1 MQKTVFQ
8 NQNYN
13 NSKNPVKDNNTST
26 VVKPKELPI
35 PIVNKTE
42 GNIKLTVTEGMIN
55 KIRYICGEF
64 PTKEWSGVLF
74 YDIKGTLKKPDL
86 IEIKA
91 FDFYPLD
98 LGSTSYTEFEYSPD
112 FAAYIA
118 RNPSLMDHQM
128 GLIHSHNNMGVFF
141 SGTDTAT
148 LQEQAPLYKKFLS
161 VIVNNRMDI
170 VAKLAVYTES
180 DITNNTEIIST
191 TSYQDID
198 YTNKKINN
206 NSKITKVYKEKEIW
220 VYDCDIIKEGKEIVD
235 KEFKEAVEDLKTNAT
250 KQSFNSPVINT
261 TRPLQG
267 DLFKTPSAFNVVN
280 GVNHPGNKVQTFI
293 CCLASQNF
301 FYTPIKTYSL
311 KENLMAAMRSVPKTI
326 DRSLYAN
333 MLESSVD
340 LLLDYLEIYREE
352 DIIDILDSAY
362 QELKIIGI
370 HNNKDLSRL
379 VFEVIE
385 STRNG
390 YLEELED
397 TESFVYEAL
406 PEDEDVLNIMDD
418 YNKTNC

>member
-13 NSKNPVKDNNTST
+13 NFKNPVGDNNTST
-26 VVKPKELPI
+26 AVKPKELPI
-35 PIVNKTE
+35 PLVNKTE
-42 GNIKLTVTEGMIN
+42 GNIKVTVTEGMIN

-74 YDIKGTLKKPDL
+74 YDIKGSLKKSNL

-98 LGSTSYTEFEYSPD
+98 LGSASYTEFEYSPD

-118 RNPSLMDHQM
+118 RNPLLMDHQM
-128 GLIHSHNNMGVFF
+128 GLIHSHNNMSVFF

-161 VIVNNRMDI
+161 IIVNNRMDI

-180 DITNNTEIIST
+180 DITNNTEIISIT
-191 TSYQDID
+191 NYQDID

-206 NSKITKVYKEKEIW
+206 SSKITKTFKEKEVW

-235 KEFKEAVEDLKTNAT
+235 KEFKEAVKDLKTNTT
-250 KQSFNSPVINT
+250 KQSSNNLVINT
-261 TRPLQG
+261 KQPLQG
-267 DLFKTPSAFNVVN
+267 ELFKLPPSFNVSN
-280 GVNHPGNKVQTFI
+280 SLKHPDDKVQTFI

-301 FYTPIKTYSL
+301 FYTPAKTYSL
-311 KENLMAAMRSVPKTI
+311 KENLMAAMRAVPKTI
-326 DRSLYAN
+326 DRGLYSN
-333 MLESSVD
+333 MLECSID
-340 LLLDYLEIYREE
+340 LLLDYLEIHKEE

-362 QELKIIGI
+362 QGLKIIGI
-370 HNNKDLSRL
+370 HNNKDLSSI

-385 STRNG
+385 STINS
-390 YLEELED
+390 YLEEFVE
-397 TESFVYEAL
+397 TEGFIYEAP
-406 PEDEDVLNIMDD
+406 PEDEDVYPSIVEPH
-418 YNKTNC
+418 KIRQ

>member
-13 NSKNPVKDNNTST
+13 NFKNPVRGNDISKE
-26 VVKPKELPI
+26 VKPKELPI
-35 PIVNKTE
+35 PLVNKTE
-42 GNIKLTVTEGMIN
+42 GNIKLTVTEGLIN

-74 YDIKGTLKKPDL
+74 YDIKGSLKKPNL

-98 LGSTSYTEFEYSPD
+98 LGSASYTEFEYSPD

-118 RNPSLMDHQM
+118 RNPLLMDHQM
-128 GLIHSHNNMGVFF
+128 GLIHSHNNMSVFF

-161 VIVNNRMDI
+161 VIVNNRLDI

-180 DITNNTEIIST
+180 DIINNTEIIST
-191 TSYQDID
+191 TNYQDID

-206 NSKITKVYKEKEIW
+206 SSKITKTFKEKEVW
-220 VYDCDIIKEGKEIVD
+220 VYDCDIIKEGREIVD
-235 KEFKEAVEDLKTNAT
+235 EEFKGFVEDLKTNAT
-250 KQSFNSPVINT
+250 KQSFNKPVINT
-261 TRPLQG
+261 TQPIQRV
-267 DLFKTPSAFNVVN
+267 LFRDSTSPYVANNVE
-280 GVNHPGNKVQTFI
+280 HPDDKVQTFI

-301 FYTPIKTYSL
+301 FYTPVKTYSL

-326 DRSLYAN
+326 DRDLYIN
-333 MLESSVD
+333 MLECSID
-340 LLLDYLEIYREE
+340 LLLDYMEIHLEE

-362 QELKIIGI
+362 QGLKIIGI
-370 HNNKDLSRL
+370 HNNKDLSSL

-385 STRNG
+385 STLNS
-390 YLEELED
+390 YLEDLVE
-397 TESFVYEAL
+397 TEGFVYEAP
-406 PEDEDVLNIMDD
+406 PEDDYEYINIVKPHKI
-418 YNKTNC
+418 N

>member
-13 NSKNPVKDNNTST
+13 NFKNPVRGNDIST
-26 VVKPKELPI
+26 EVKPKELPI
-35 PIVNKTE
+35 PLVNKTE
-42 GNIKLTVTEGMIN
+42 GNIKLTVTEGLIN

-74 YDIKGTLKKPDL
+74 YDIKGSLKKPNL

-98 LGSTSYTEFEYSPD
+98 LGSASYTEFEYSPD

-118 RNPSLMDHQM
+118 RNPLLMDHQM
-128 GLIHSHNNMGVFF
+128 GLIHSHNNMSVFF

-161 VIVNNRMDI
+161 VIVNNRLDI

-180 DITNNTEIIST
+180 DIINNTEIIST
-191 TSYQDID
+191 TNYQDID

-206 NSKITKVYKEKEIW
+206 SSKITKTFKEKEVW
-220 VYDCDIIKEGKEIVD
+220 VYDCDIIKEGREIVD
-235 KEFKEAVEDLKTNAT
+235 EEFKGFVEDLKTNAT
-250 KQSFNSPVINT
+250 KQSFNNPVINT
-261 TRPLQG
+261 TQPLQRE
-267 DLFKTPSAFNVVN
+267 LFRDSTSPYVVN
-280 GVNHPGNKVQTFI
+280 NVKHPDDKVQTFI

-301 FYTPIKTYSL
+301 FYTPVKTYSL
-311 KENLMAAMRSVPKTI
+311 KENLMAAMRAVPKTI
-326 DRSLYAN
+326 DRDLYIN
-333 MLESSVD
+333 MLECSID
-340 LLLDYLEIYREE
+340 LLLDYMEIHLEE

-362 QELKIIGI
+362 QGLKIIGI
-370 HNNKDLSRL
+370 HNNKDLSSL

-385 STRNG
+385 STLNS
-390 YLEELED
+390 YLEDLVE
-397 TESFVYEAL
+397 TEGFVYEAP
-406 PEDEDVLNIMDD
+406 PEDAYEYINIVKPHKI
-418 YNKTNC
+418 N

>member
-13 NSKNPVKDNNTST
+13 NFKNPVGDNNTST
-26 VVKPKELPI
+26 AVKPKELPI
-35 PIVNKTE
+35 PLVNKT
-42 GNIKLTVTEGMIN
+42 GDNIKVTVTEGMIN

-74 YDIKGTLKKPDL
+74 YDIKGSLKKPNL

-98 LGSTSYTEFEYSPD
+98 LGSNSYTEFEYSPD

-118 RNPSLMDHQM
+118 RNPLLMDHQM

-161 VIVNNRMDI
+161 IIVNNRMDI

-191 TSYQDID
+191 TNYQDID

-206 NSKITKVYKEKEIW
+206 SSKITKVFKEKEVW

-235 KEFKEAVEDLKTNAT
+235 EEFKGVVEDLKTNNT
-250 KQSFNSPVINT
+250 KQSFNNPVINT
-261 TRPLQG
+261 KQPFQG
-267 DLFKTPSAFNVVN
+267 ELFKAPTSFNMANNVK
-280 GVNHPGNKVQTFI
+280 HIDDKVQTFI

-301 FYTPIKTYSL
+301 FYAPIKTYSL
-311 KENLMAAMRSVPKTI
+311 KENLMAAMRAVPKTI
-326 DRSLYAN
+326 DRSLYVN
-333 MLESSVD
+333 MLDCSID
-340 LLLDYLEIYREE
+340 LLLDYLEIHREE

-362 QELKIIGI
+362 QKLKIIGI
-370 HNNKDLSRL
+370 HNNKDLSSL

-385 STRNG
+385 STINS
-390 YLEELED
+390 YLEELVETD
-397 TESFVYEAL
+397 GFVYEAP
-406 PEDEDVLNIMDD
+406 PEEDGIYPSIVEPHKIN
-418 YNKTNC
+418 

>member
-8 NQNYN
+8 NQNYSN
-13 NSKNPVKDNNTST
+13 FKDFVKDNNTST
-26 VVKPKELPI
+26 TVKPKELPI
-35 PIVNKTE
+35 PLVNKTG
-42 GNIKLTVTEGMIN
+42 GNIKVTVTEGMIN

-64 PTKEWSGVLF
+64 PSKEWSGVLF
-74 YDIKGTLKKPDL
+74 YDIKGSLKKPNL

-98 LGSTSYTEFEYSPD
+98 LGSASYTEFEYSPD

-118 RNPSLMDHQM
+118 RNPLLMDHQM

-161 VIVNNRMDI
+161 IIVNNRMDI

-191 TSYQDID
+191 TNYQDID

-206 NSKITKVYKEKEIW
+206 NSKTTKTFKEKEVW
-220 VYDCDIIKEGKEIVD
+220 VYDCDIIKEGKETVD
-235 KEFKEAVEDLKTNAT
+235 EEFRGAVEDLKTNTT
-250 KQSFNSPVINT
+250 KQSFNNPVINT
-261 TRPLQG
+261 KQPLQG
-267 DLFKTPSAFNVVN
+267 ELFRTSSTFNVVN
-280 GVNHPGNKVQTFI
+280 SVKHPDDKVQTFI

-311 KENLMAAMRSVPKTI
+311 KENLMAAMRAVPKTI
-326 DRSLYAN
+326 DRDLYVN
-333 MLESSVD
+333 MLECSLD
-340 LLLDYLEIYREE
+340 LLLDYLEIHREE

-370 HNNKDLSRL
+370 HNNKDLSGL

-385 STRNG
+385 YTMNS
-390 YLEELED
+390 YLEEFVETD
-397 TESFVYEAL
+397 GFVYEAL
-406 PEDEDVLNIMDD
+406 PEDGDVPNITDA
-418 YNKTNC
+418 YKINY

>member
-13 NSKNPVKDNNTST
+13 NFNDFVSGNNIST
-26 VVKPKELPI
+26 TMKPKELPI
-35 PIVNKTE
+35 PLVNKTE
-42 GNIKLTVTEGMIN
+42 GNIKVTVTEGMIN

-74 YDIKGTLKKPDL
+74 YDIKGSLKKPNL

-98 LGSTSYTEFEYSPD
+98 LGSASYTEFEYSPD

-118 RNPSLMDHQM
+118 RNPLLMDHQM

-161 VIVNNRMDI
+161 IIVNNRLDI

-191 TSYQDID
+191 TNYQDID

-206 NSKITKVYKEKEIW
+206 NSKLTKVFKKKEIW

-235 KEFKEAVEDLKTNAT
+235 EEFKGVVEELKTNTT
-250 KQSFNSPVINT
+250 KQSFNNPVT
-261 TRPLQG
+261 TKQPLQG
-267 DLFKTPSAFNVVN
+267 ELFKTPASFNVKNTVKY
-280 GVNHPGNKVQTFI
+280 PDNKALTFV
-293 CCLASQNF
+293 CCLASQNL
-301 FYTPIKTYSL
+301 FYTPIKTYSF
-311 KENLMAAMRSVPKTI
+311 KENLMAAMRAVPKTI
-326 DRSLYAN
+326 DRNLYTN
-333 MLESSVD
+333 MLECSID
-340 LLLDYLEIYREE
+340 LLLDYLEIHREE

-362 QELKIIGI
+362 HELKIIGI
-370 HNNKDLSRL
+370 HNNKDLSKI

-385 STRNG
+385 STIND
-390 YLEELED
+390 YLEEYVEP
-397 TESFVYEAL
+397 EEFVYEAP
-406 PEDEDVLNIMDD
+406 PEDIYEYPSIVEPHKINQ
-418 YNKTNC
+418 

>member
-1 MQKTVFQ
+1 
-8 NQNYN
+8 
-13 NSKNPVKDNNTST
+13 
-26 VVKPKELPI
+26 
-35 PIVNKTE
+35 
-42 GNIKLTVTEGMIN
+42 
-55 KIRYICGEF
+55 
-64 PTKEWSGVLF
+64 
-74 YDIKGTLKKPDL
+74 
-86 IEIKA
+86 
-91 FDFYPLD
+91 
-98 LGSTSYTEFEYSPD
+98 
-112 FAAYIA
+112 
-118 RNPSLMDHQM
+118 
-128 GLIHSHNNMGVFF
+128 
-141 SGTDTAT
+141 
-148 LQEQAPLYKKFLS
+148 
-161 VIVNNRMDI
+161 MDI

-267 DLFKTPSAFNVVN
+267 DLFKTPPAFNVVDD
-280 GVNHPGNKVQTFI
+280 VDRPDNKVQTFI

-333 MLESSVD
+333 MLECSID

-362 QELKIIGI
+362 QALKIIGI

-397 TESFVYEAL
+397 TERFVYEAL

>member
-13 NSKNPVKDNNTST
+13 NFKNSVKGNNTST
-26 VVKPKELPI
+26 AVKPKELPI
-35 PIVNKTE
+35 PLVNKTE

-74 YDIKGTLKKPDL
+74 YDIKGSLKTPHL
-86 IEIKA
+86 VEIKA

-98 LGSTSYTEFEYSPD
+98 LGSASYTEFEYSPD

-118 RNPSLMDHQM
+118 RNPLLMDHQM
-128 GLIHSHNNMGVFF
+128 GLIHSHNNMSVFF

-161 VIVNNRMDI
+161 IIVNNRMDI

-180 DITNNTEIIST
+180 DITNNTEIISIT
-191 TSYQDID
+191 NYQDID
-198 YTNKKINN
+198 YTTKKINN
-206 NSKITKVYKEKEIW
+206 NSKTTKVFKEKEVW
-220 VYDCDIIKEGKEIVD
+220 VYDCDIIKEGREIVD
-235 KEFKEAVEDLKTNAT
+235 EEFKGFVEDLKTNTA
-250 KQSFNSPVINT
+250 KQSFNKPLINT
-261 TRPLQG
+261 KQPIQG
-267 DLFKTPSAFNVVN
+267 ELFKTPPSFNVANNVK
-280 GVNHPGNKVQTFI
+280 HPDDKVQTFI

-311 KENLMAAMRSVPKTI
+311 KENLMAAMRAVPKTI
-326 DRSLYAN
+326 DRGLYAN
-333 MLESSVD
+333 MLECSID
-340 LLLDYLEIYREE
+340 LLFDYLEIHLEE

-385 STRNG
+385 STINS
-390 YLEELED
+390 YLEEFVE
-397 TESFVYEAL
+397 TEGFVYEAL
-406 PEDEDVLNIMDD
+406 PENEDVYPIIVEPH
-418 YNKTNC
+418 KISQ

>member
-74 YDIKGTLKKPDL
+74 YDIKGSLKKPNL

-220 VYDCDIIKEGKEIVD
+220 VYDCDIIKEGRELVD
-235 KEFKEAVEDLKTNAT
+235 EEFKGVVEDLKTNAT

-261 TRPLQG
+261 THPLQG
-267 DLFKTPSAFNVVN
+267 ELFKTPPAFNVVN
-280 GVNHPGNKVQTFI
+280 GVKNPDDKVQTFI

-333 MLESSVD
+333 MLECSMD

-362 QELKIIGI
+362 QELKVIGI

-385 STRNG
+385 STMNG
-390 YLEELED
+390 YLEELVD
-397 TESFVYEAL
+397 TERFVYEAL

>member
-13 NSKNPVKDNNTST
+13 NFKNPVRGNDISKE
-26 VVKPKELPI
+26 VKPKELPI
-35 PIVNKTE
+35 PLVNKTE
-42 GNIKLTVTEGMIN
+42 GNIKLTVTEGLIN

-74 YDIKGTLKKPDL
+74 YDIKGSLKKPNL

-98 LGSTSYTEFEYSPD
+98 LGSASYTEFEYSPD

-118 RNPSLMDHQM
+118 RNPLLMDHQM
-128 GLIHSHNNMGVFF
+128 GLIHSHNNMSVFF

-161 VIVNNRMDI
+161 VIVNNRLDI

-180 DITNNTEIIST
+180 DIINNTEIIST
-191 TSYQDID
+191 TNYQDID

-206 NSKITKVYKEKEIW
+206 SSKITKTFKEKEVW
-220 VYDCDIIKEGKEIVD
+220 VYDCDIIKEGREIVD
-235 KEFKEAVEDLKTNAT
+235 EEFKGFVEDLKTNAT
-250 KQSFNSPVINT
+250 KQSFNKPVINT
-261 TRPLQG
+261 TQPIQRV
-267 DLFKTPSAFNVVN
+267 LFRDSTSPYVANNVE
-280 GVNHPGNKVQTFI
+280 HPDDKVQTFI

-301 FYTPIKTYSL
+301 FYTPVKTYSL

-326 DRSLYAN
+326 DRDLYIN
-333 MLESSVD
+333 MLECSLD
-340 LLLDYLEIYREE
+340 LLLDYMEIHLEE

-362 QELKIIGI
+362 QGLKIIGI
-370 HNNKDLSRL
+370 HNNKDLSSL

-385 STRNG
+385 STLNS
-390 YLEELED
+390 YLEDLVE
-397 TESFVYEAL
+397 TEGFVYEAP
-406 PEDEDVLNIMDD
+406 PEDDYEYINIVKPHKI
-418 YNKTNC
+418 N

>member
-74 YDIKGTLKKPDL
+74 YDIKGSLKKPNL

-206 NSKITKVYKEKEIW
+206 NSKITKVYKEKEVW

-267 DLFKTPSAFNVVN
+267 DLFKTPPAFNVVN
-280 GVNHPGNKVQTFI
+280 GVNHLDNKVQTFI

-333 MLESSVD
+333 MLECSMD

-362 QELKIIGI
+362 QTLKIIGI

-397 TESFVYEAL
+397 TERFVYEAL

>member
-13 NSKNPVKDNNTST
+13 NFKNPIKGNNTST
-26 VVKPKELPI
+26 TMKPKELPI
-35 PIVNKTE
+35 PLVNKTG
-42 GNIKLTVTEGMIN
+42 GNIKVTVTEGMLN

-74 YDIKGTLKKPDL
+74 YDIKGSLKKPNL

-98 LGSTSYTEFEYSPD
+98 LGSASYTEFEYSPD

-118 RNPSLMDHQM
+118 RNPLLMDHQM

-191 TSYQDID
+191 TNYQDID

-206 NSKITKVYKEKEIW
+206 NSKTTKVFKEKEIW

-235 KEFKEAVEDLKTNAT
+235 EEFKGVVEDLKTNTA
-250 KQSFNSPVINT
+250 KQSFNNSVT
-261 TRPLQG
+261 TKQPLQRE
-267 DLFKTPSAFNVVN
+267 LFKAPPSFNGANSVKYPN
-280 GVNHPGNKVQTFI
+280 DKVQTFV

-311 KENLMAAMRSVPKTI
+311 KENLMAAMRAVPKTI
-326 DRSLYAN
+326 DRDLYVS
-333 MLESSVD
+333 MLECSID
-340 LLLDYLEIYREE
+340 LLLDYLEIHLED
-352 DIIDILDSAY
+352 DIIELLESAY
-362 QELKIIGI
+362 QGLKIIGI
-370 HNNKDLSRL
+370 HNNNDLSKL

-385 STRNG
+385 STINN
-390 YLEELED
+390 YLEEFVEA
-397 TESFVYEAL
+397 EGFVYEAP
-406 PEDEDVLNIMDD
+406 PEDDYVPNIMGN
-418 YNKTNC
+418 YNKTNY

>member
-13 NSKNPVKDNNTST
+13 NFKNPVGDNNTST
-26 VVKPKELPI
+26 AVKPKELPI
-35 PIVNKTE
+35 PLVNKTE
-42 GNIKLTVTEGMIN
+42 GNIKVTVTEGMIN

-74 YDIKGTLKKPDL
+74 YDIKGSLKKPNL

-98 LGSTSYTEFEYSPD
+98 LGSASYTEFEYSPD

-118 RNPSLMDHQM
+118 RNPLLMDHQM
-128 GLIHSHNNMGVFF
+128 GLIHSHNNMSVFF

-161 VIVNNRMDI
+161 IIVNNRMDI

-180 DITNNTEIIST
+180 DITNNTEIISIT
-191 TSYQDID
+191 NYQDID
-198 YTNKKINN
+198 YTNNKINN
-206 NSKITKVYKEKEIW
+206 NSKITKTYKEKEVW

-235 KEFKEAVEDLKTNAT
+235 EEFKGAVEDLKTNTT
-250 KQSFNSPVINT
+250 KQSFNSPITNT
-261 TRPLQG
+261 KQPIQRE
-267 DLFKTPSAFNVVN
+267 LFKAPPSLNVANNVK
-280 GVNHPGNKVQTFI
+280 HPDDKVQTFI

-311 KENLMAAMRSVPKTI
+311 KENLMAAMRAVPKTI
-326 DRSLYAN
+326 DKGLYSN
-333 MLESSVD
+333 MLECSID
-340 LLLDYLEIYREE
+340 LLLDYLEIHKEE

-362 QELKIIGI
+362 QGLKIIGI
-370 HNNKDLSRL
+370 HNNKDLSKL
-379 VFEVIE
+379 VFKVIE
-385 STRNG
+385 STINS
-390 YLEELED
+390 YLEEFVE
-397 TESFVYEAL
+397 TEGFVYEAP
-406 PEDEDVLNIMDD
+406 PEEDYVYPSIVEPH
-418 YNKTNC
+418 KIRQ

>member
-13 NSKNPVKDNNTST
+13 NFNDFVKGNNIST
-26 VVKPKELPI
+26 TVKPKELPI
-35 PIVNKTE
+35 PLVNKTE
-42 GNIKLTVTEGMIN
+42 GNIKVTVTEDMIN

-74 YDIKGTLKKPDL
+74 YDIKGSLKKPNL
-86 IEIKA
+86 IKIKA

-98 LGSTSYTEFEYSPD
+98 LGSASYTEFEYSPD

-118 RNPSLMDHQM
+118 RNPLLMDHQM

-170 VAKLAVYTES
+170 TAKLAVYTES

-191 TSYQDID
+191 TNYQDID

-206 NSKITKVYKEKEIW
+206 SSKTTKVFKAKEVW

-235 KEFKEAVEDLKTNAT
+235 EEFKGVVEDLKTNTT
-250 KQSFNSPVINT
+250 KQSFNSPVT
-261 TRPLQG
+261 TKQHLQG
-267 DLFKTPSAFNVVN
+267 ELFKTPHSFNIKNIVK
-280 GVNHPGNKVQTFI
+280 HPNDKVQTFI

-311 KENLMAAMRSVPKTI
+311 KENLMAAMRTVPKTI
-326 DRSLYAN
+326 DRDLYTN
-333 MLESSVD
+333 MLECSID
-340 LLLDYLEIYREE
+340 LLLDYLEIHREE
-352 DIIDILDSAY
+352 DIIDTLDSVY
-362 QELKIIGI
+362 HELKIIGT
-370 HNNKDLSRL
+370 HNNKDLSRI

-385 STRNG
+385 STINS
-390 YLEELED
+390 YLEEFIE
-397 TESFVYEAL
+397 TEGFVYEAP
-406 PEDEDVLNIMDD
+406 PEDD
-418 YNKTNC
+418 YEYPSIVEPHKISQ

>member
-13 NSKNPVKDNNTST
+13 NFKNPVRGNDISKE
-26 VVKPKELPI
+26 VKPKELPI
-35 PIVNKTE
+35 PLVNKTE
-42 GNIKLTVTEGMIN
+42 GNIKLTVTEGLIN

-74 YDIKGTLKKPDL
+74 YDIKGSLKKPNL

-98 LGSTSYTEFEYSPD
+98 LGSASYTEFEYSPD

-118 RNPSLMDHQM
+118 RNPLLMDHQM
-128 GLIHSHNNMGVFF
+128 GLIHSHNNMSVFF

-161 VIVNNRMDI
+161 VIVNNRLDI

-180 DITNNTEIIST
+180 DIINNTEIIST
-191 TSYQDID
+191 TNYQDID

-206 NSKITKVYKEKEIW
+206 SSKITKTFKEKEVW
-220 VYDCDIIKEGKEIVD
+220 VYDCDIIKEGREIVD
-235 KEFKEAVEDLKTNAT
+235 EEFKGFVEDLKTNAT
-250 KQSFNSPVINT
+250 KQSFNKPVINT
-261 TRPLQG
+261 TQPIQRV
-267 DLFKTPSAFNVVN
+267 LFRDSTSPYVANNVE
-280 GVNHPGNKVQTFI
+280 HPDDKVQTFI

-301 FYTPIKTYSL
+301 FYTPVKTYSL
-311 KENLMAAMRSVPKTI
+311 KENLMAAMRAVPKTI
-326 DRSLYAN
+326 DRDLYIN
-333 MLESSVD
+333 MLECSLD
-340 LLLDYLEIYREE
+340 LLLDYMEIHLEE

-362 QELKIIGI
+362 QGLKIIGI
-370 HNNKDLSRL
+370 HNNKDLSSL

-385 STRNG
+385 STLNS
-390 YLEELED
+390 YLEDLVE
-397 TESFVYEAL
+397 TEGFVYEAP
-406 PEDEDVLNIMDD
+406 PEDDYEYINIVKPHKI
-418 YNKTNC
+418 N

>member
-13 NSKNPVKDNNTST
+13 NFKNPVKGNDIST
-26 VVKPKELPI
+26 EVKPKELPI
-35 PIVNKTE
+35 PLVNKTE
-42 GNIKLTVTEGMIN
+42 GNIKLTVTEGLIN

-74 YDIKGTLKKPDL
+74 YDIKGSLKKPDL

-98 LGSTSYTEFEYSPD
+98 LGSASYTEFEYSPD

-118 RNPSLMDHQM
+118 RNPLLMDHQM
-128 GLIHSHNNMGVFF
+128 GLIHSHNNMSVFF

-161 VIVNNRMDI
+161 VIVNNRLDI

-180 DITNNTEIIST
+180 DIINNTEIIST
-191 TSYQDID
+191 TNYQDID

-206 NSKITKVYKEKEIW
+206 SSKITKTFKEKKVW
-220 VYDCDIIKEGKEIVD
+220 VYDCDIIKEGREIVD
-235 KEFKEAVEDLKTNAT
+235 EEFKGFVEDLKTNTT
-250 KQSFNSPVINT
+250 KQSFNNKVINT
-261 TRPLQG
+261 TQPLQR
-267 DLFKTPSAFNVVN
+267 DLFRDSTSPYVANSVE
-280 GVNHPGNKVQTFI
+280 HTDDKVQTFI

-311 KENLMAAMRSVPKTI
+311 KENLMAAMRAVPKTI
-326 DRSLYAN
+326 DRDLYIN
-333 MLESSVD
+333 MLEYSLD
-340 LLLDYLEIYREE
+340 LLLDYLKIHREE

-362 QELKIIGI
+362 QGLKIIGI
-370 HNNKDLSRL
+370 HNNKDLSGL

-385 STRNG
+385 STLNS
-390 YLEELED
+390 YLEELVD
-397 TESFVYEAL
+397 TEGFVYEAP
-406 PEDEDVLNIMDD
+406 PEDDYEYINIVKPHKI
-418 YNKTNC
+418 N

>member
-235 KEFKEAVEDLKTNAT
+235 REFKEAVEDLKTNAT

-261 TRPLQG
+261 THPLQG
-267 DLFKTPSAFNVVN
+267 DLFKTPTAFSVVN
-280 GVNHPGNKVQTFI
+280 GVNRPGNKVQTFI

-333 MLESSVD
+333 MLECSMD

-362 QELKIIGI
+362 QALKIIGI

-397 TESFVYEAL
+397 TERFVYEAL

>member
-13 NSKNPVKDNNTST
+13 NFKNPVRGNDISKE
-26 VVKPKELPI
+26 VKPKELPI
-35 PIVNKTE
+35 PLVNKTE
-42 GNIKLTVTEGMIN
+42 GNIKLTVTEGLIN

-74 YDIKGTLKKPDL
+74 YDIKGSLKKPNL

-98 LGSTSYTEFEYSPD
+98 LGSASYTEFEYSPD

-118 RNPSLMDHQM
+118 RNPLLMDHQM
-128 GLIHSHNNMGVFF
+128 GLIHSHNNMSVFF

-161 VIVNNRMDI
+161 VIVNNRLDI

-180 DITNNTEIIST
+180 DIINNTEIIST
-191 TSYQDID
+191 TNYQDID

-206 NSKITKVYKEKEIW
+206 SSKITKTFKEKKVW
-220 VYDCDIIKEGKEIVD
+220 VYDCDIIKEGREIVD
-235 KEFKEAVEDLKTNAT
+235 EEFKGFVEDLKTNAT
-250 KQSFNSPVINT
+250 KQSFNNPVINT
-261 TRPLQG
+261 TQPLQRE
-267 DLFKTPSAFNVVN
+267 LFRDSTSPYVANKVE
-280 GVNHPGNKVQTFI
+280 HPDDKVQTFI

-301 FYTPIKTYSL
+301 FYTPVKTYSL
-311 KENLMAAMRSVPKTI
+311 KENLMAAMRAVPKTI
-326 DRSLYAN
+326 DRDLYIN
-333 MLESSVD
+333 MLEYSLD
-340 LLLDYLEIYREE
+340 LLLDYMKIHREE

-362 QELKIIGI
+362 QGLKIIGI
-370 HNNKDLSRL
+370 HNNKDLSSL

-385 STRNG
+385 STLNG
-390 YLEELED
+390 YLEELVE
-397 TESFVYEAL
+397 TEGFVYEAP
-406 PEDEDVLNIMDD
+406 PEDDYEYINIVKPHKI
-418 YNKTNC
+418 N

>member
-13 NSKNPVKDNNTST
+13 NFKNPVRGNDISKE
-26 VVKPKELPI
+26 VKPKELPI
-35 PIVNKTE
+35 PLVNKTE
-42 GNIKLTVTEGMIN
+42 GNIKLTVTEGLIN

-74 YDIKGTLKKPDL
+74 YDIKGSLKKPNL

-98 LGSTSYTEFEYSPD
+98 LGSASYTEFEYSPD

-118 RNPSLMDHQM
+118 RNPLLMDHQM
-128 GLIHSHNNMGVFF
+128 GLIHSHNNMSVFF

-161 VIVNNRMDI
+161 VIVNNRLDI

-180 DITNNTEIIST
+180 DIINNTEIIST
-191 TSYQDID
+191 TNYQDID

-206 NSKITKVYKEKEIW
+206 SSKITKTFKEKEVW
-220 VYDCDIIKEGKEIVD
+220 VYDCDIIKEGREIVD
-235 KEFKEAVEDLKTNAT
+235 EEFKGFVEDLKTNAT
-250 KQSFNSPVINT
+250 KQSFNKPVINT
-261 TRPLQG
+261 TQPIQRV
-267 DLFKTPSAFNVVN
+267 LFRDSTSPYVANNVE
-280 GVNHPGNKVQTFI
+280 HPDDKVQTFI

-301 FYTPIKTYSL
+301 FYTPVKTYSL
-311 KENLMAAMRSVPKTI
+311 KENLMAAMRAVPKTI
-326 DRSLYAN
+326 DRDLYIN
-333 MLESSVD
+333 MLECSID
-340 LLLDYLEIYREE
+340 LLLDYMEIHLEE

-362 QELKIIGI
+362 QGLKIIGI
-370 HNNKDLSRL
+370 HNNKDLSSL

-385 STRNG
+385 STLNS
-390 YLEELED
+390 YLEDLVE
-397 TESFVYEAL
+397 TEGFVYEAP
-406 PEDEDVLNIMDD
+406 PEDDYEYINIVKPHKI
-418 YNKTNC
+418 N

>member
-13 NSKNPVKDNNTST
+13 NFKNPVRGNDIST
-26 VVKPKELPI
+26 EVKPKELPI
-35 PIVNKTE
+35 PLVNKTE
-42 GNIKLTVTEGMIN
+42 GNIKLTVTEGLIN

-74 YDIKGTLKKPDL
+74 YDIKGSLKKPNL

-98 LGSTSYTEFEYSPD
+98 LGSASYTEFEYSPD

-118 RNPSLMDHQM
+118 RNPLLMDHQM
-128 GLIHSHNNMGVFF
+128 GLIHSHNNMSVFF

-161 VIVNNRMDI
+161 VIVNNRLDI

-180 DITNNTEIIST
+180 DIINNTEIIST
-191 TSYQDID
+191 TNYQDID

-206 NSKITKVYKEKEIW
+206 SSKITKTFKEKEVW
-220 VYDCDIIKEGKEIVD
+220 VYDCDIIKEGREIVD
-235 KEFKEAVEDLKTNAT
+235 EEFKGFVEDLKTNAT
-250 KQSFNSPVINT
+250 KQSFNKPVINT
-261 TRPLQG
+261 TQPIQRE
-267 DLFKTPSAFNVVN
+267 LFRNSTSPYVANNVE
-280 GVNHPGNKVQTFI
+280 HPDDKVQTFI

-301 FYTPIKTYSL
+301 FYTPVKTYSL
-311 KENLMAAMRSVPKTI
+311 KENLMAAMRAVPKTI
-326 DRSLYAN
+326 DRDLYIN
-333 MLESSVD
+333 MLECSID
-340 LLLDYLEIYREE
+340 LLLDYMEIHREE

-362 QELKIIGI
+362 QGLKIIGI
-370 HNNKDLSRL
+370 HNNKDLSSL

-385 STRNG
+385 STLNS
-390 YLEELED
+390 YLEDLVE
-397 TESFVYEAL
+397 TEGFVYEAP
-406 PEDEDVLNIMDD
+406 PEDDYEYINIVKPHKI
-418 YNKTNC
+418 N

>member
-13 NSKNPVKDNNTST
+13 NFKNPIMGNNTST
-26 VVKPKELPI
+26 AVKPKELPI
-35 PIVNKTE
+35 PLVNKTE
-42 GNIKLTVTEGMIN
+42 GNIKVTVTEGIIN

-74 YDIKGTLKKPDL
+74 YDIKGSLKTPHL
-86 IEIKA
+86 VEIKA

-98 LGSTSYTEFEYSPD
+98 LGSASYTEFEYSPD

-118 RNPSLMDHQM
+118 RNPLLMDHQM

-161 VIVNNRMDI
+161 IIVNNRMDI

-191 TSYQDID
+191 TNYQDID
-198 YTNKKINN
+198 YTNKKID
-206 NSKITKVYKEKEIW
+206 NSSKTTKTFKEKEVW
-220 VYDCDIIKEGKEIVD
+220 VYDCDIIKEGREIVD
-235 KEFKEAVEDLKTNAT
+235 EEFKGVVEDLKTNTT
-250 KQSFNSPVINT
+250 KQSFNNPVINT
-261 TRPLQG
+261 KQPLQG
-267 DLFKTPSAFNVVN
+267 ELFKAPPSFNMANSVKHSDDV
-280 GVNHPGNKVQTFI
+280 VQTFI

-311 KENLMAAMRSVPKTI
+311 KENLMAAMRAVPKTI
-326 DRSLYAN
+326 DRGLYVN
-333 MLESSVD
+333 MLECSLD
-340 LLLDYLEIYREE
+340 LLFDYLEIHQEE

-362 QELKIIGI
+362 QELQIIGI
-370 HNNKDLSRL
+370 HNNKDLSGL

-385 STRNG
+385 FTMNS
-390 YLEELED
+390 YLEEFVE
-397 TESFVYEAL
+397 TERFVYEAL
-406 PEDEDVLNIMDD
+406 PEDEDVPNIMGD
-418 YNKTNC
+418 YNKTNY

>member
-13 NSKNPVKDNNTST
+13 NFKNPVRGNDISKE
-26 VVKPKELPI
+26 VKPKELPI
-35 PIVNKTE
+35 PLVNKTE
-42 GNIKLTVTEGMIN
+42 GNIKLTVTEGLIN

-74 YDIKGTLKKPDL
+74 YDIKGSLKKPNL

-98 LGSTSYTEFEYSPD
+98 LGSASYTEFEYSPD

-118 RNPSLMDHQM
+118 RNPLLMDHQM
-128 GLIHSHNNMGVFF
+128 GLIHSHNNMSVFF

-161 VIVNNRMDI
+161 VIVNNRLDI

-180 DITNNTEIIST
+180 DIINNTEIIST
-191 TSYQDID
+191 TNYQDID

-206 NSKITKVYKEKEIW
+206 SSKITKTFKEKKVW
-220 VYDCDIIKEGKEIVD
+220 VYDCDIIKEGREIVD
-235 KEFKEAVEDLKTNAT
+235 EEFKGFVEDLKTNAT
-250 KQSFNSPVINT
+250 KQSFNNPVINT
-261 TRPLQG
+261 TQPLQRE
-267 DLFKTPSAFNVVN
+267 LFRDSTSPYVANKVE
-280 GVNHPGNKVQTFI
+280 HPDDKVQTFI

-301 FYTPIKTYSL
+301 FYTPVKTYSL
-311 KENLMAAMRSVPKTI
+311 KENLMAAMRAVPKTI
-326 DRSLYAN
+326 DRDLYIN
-333 MLESSVD
+333 MLEYSLD
-340 LLLDYLEIYREE
+340 LLLDYMKIHREE

-362 QELKIIGI
+362 QGLKIIGI
-370 HNNKDLSRL
+370 HNNKDLSSL

-385 STRNG
+385 STLNG
-390 YLEELED
+390 YLEDLVE
-397 TESFVYEAL
+397 TEGFVYEAP
-406 PEDEDVLNIMDD
+406 PEDDYEYINIVKPHKI
-418 YNKTNC
+418 N